1 VAPTSDCL
9 VMAKPAGPRCNLACG
24 YCYYLGKAELFRKA
38 PGRMSEELLEL
49 YIAQRLE
56 ASPGPG
62 THFEWHGGEPTLL
75 GLDYF
80 KSIARIERRLAPEGD
95 SSGRFVTNGLQT
107 NGTLLNDAWAE
118 FLGRESWSVGLSLDG
133 PARLHDKYRRTPEG
147 APTQERVLRSFEALR
162 RRGVFTNVL
171 CVLHEAN
178 AAAPDEVY
186 AFFRELGVT
195 YLQFLPLVTP
205 ASEGNGAASAHRAAA
220 APEAIGDFLCR
231 IFDLWISEGVGRMVV
246 QNFDEA
252 LRPIYGAPHALCVHR
267 ETCGEAAVLERDGG
281 FYACDH
287 FVDPEHLI
295 GNLRERSV
303 ASLAGDPRMLAF
315 GAAKRESL
323 PTACKECESLASC
336 NGGCPKDRIV
346 AAPDGSGALNY
357 LCPAYRR
364 FFAHSRPVLERL
376 AAHMKAG
383 RRLAEFGR
391 PGQSA

>member
-1 VAPTSDCL
+1 VAAHSDCL

-24 YCYYLGKAELFRKA
+24 YCYYLGKAELFGKA

-56 ASPGPG
+56 ASAGPD

-80 KSIARIERRLAPEGD
+80 KSIARIERRLAAEGG
-95 SSGRFVTNGLQT
+95 SSGRRVTNGLQT
-107 NGTLLNDAWAE
+107 NGLLLNEAWAE
-118 FLGRESWSVGLSLDG
+118 FLCRESWSVGLSLDG
-133 PARLHDKYRRTPEG
+133 PSRLHDKYRRTPEG
-147 APTQERVLRSFEALR
+147 GPTQERVLRSFEALR
-162 RRGVFTNVL
+162 KHGVFTNIL
-171 CVLHEAN
+171 CVVHEAN
-178 AAAPDEVY
+178 AEEPDEVY
-186 AFFRELGVT
+186 AFFRALGAS

-205 ASEGNGAASAHRAAA
+205 TSTEAGGARAHRAAA
-220 APEAIGDFLCR
+220 SPETIGEFLCR
-231 IFDLWISEGVGRMVV
+231 VFDLWIAEGVGRVVV

-252 LRPIYGAPHALCVHR
+252 LRPIYGSPHALCIHR

-295 GNLRERSV
+295 GNIREKSV
-303 ASLAGDPRMLAF
+303 ASLADDPRMLAF
-315 GAAKRESL
+315 GAAKRDSL
-323 PTACKECESLASC
+323 PGVCKECEFLAFC

-346 AAPDGSGALNY
+346 ASPDGSGKLNY

-364 FFAHSRPVLERL
+364 FFAHCRPELERL

-391 PGQSA
+391 PGQSG